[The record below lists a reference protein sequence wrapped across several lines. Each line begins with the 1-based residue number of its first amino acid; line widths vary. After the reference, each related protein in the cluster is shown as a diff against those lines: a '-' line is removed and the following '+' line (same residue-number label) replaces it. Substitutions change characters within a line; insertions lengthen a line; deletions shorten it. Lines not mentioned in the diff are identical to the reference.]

1 MLIPTVVEN
10 DGSGQRA
17 YDIYSLLLKQDI
29 IMLSGG
35 IDTQVASVIVA
46 QLLFLQSVNPK
57 KQVNLYLN
65 SGGGSITDGLSI
77 VNTMEMITNPVSV
90 VCMGQACSMGAVI
103 LACGE
108 PGLRLSLP
116 DSSIMIHQ
124 PSSGFKGTFVD
135 QEIHV
140 NETKRLRDLIYK
152 KLAGRMSKTPKQVEK
167 MCDRDN
173 WMSPKDAL
181 ENGIID
187 KVLS

>member
-10 DGSGQRA
+10 DGRGERA
-17 YDIYSLLLKQDI
+17 YDIYSRLLKDNI
-29 IMLSGG
+29 IILSGG
-35 IDTQVASVIVA
+35 IDIQVASVITA
-46 QLLFLQSVNPK
+46 QLLFLQSVDPK
-57 KQVNLYLN
+57 KQVNIYLN
-65 SGGGSITDGLSI
+65 SGGGVITDGLSI
-77 VNTMEMITNPVSV
+77 VNTMEMIENKVSV

-108 PGLRLSLP
+108 PGLRFSLP

-124 PSSGFKGTFVD
+124 PSSGFRGTFAD
-135 QEIHV
+135 QEIHI
-140 NETKRLRDLIYK
+140 NETKRLRDLLYK
-152 KLAGRMSKTPKQVEK
+152 KLAVRMKKTPKQVEK

-173 WMSPKDAL
+173 WMSPGQAL